1 MSEKRPREDSTE
13 DKQADTK
20 ASEKVL
26 LEPYIASANTGEKKL
41 IPTTKAYKNEQFL
54 LSYAARQIRVQCEFQ
69 EPAVRLSQ
77 CGVMGTILFFGSA
90 RSMSLQDYTDTKT
103 KLEAELKD
111 ASEEKRCALTLR
123 LQKLEKTRWMCDS
136 YEVLRDLA
144 RRLTEW
150 SINNDA
156 LREKLAQNPPLYSK
170 HMKFDS
176 SVAQPLM
183 ICTGGGP
190 GFMEAANRGA
200 HDIEGSQSMGMS
212 ISLPFEKGVNEYVS
226 PNLAFEF
233 HYFFTR
239 KFWMMYSAK
248 AIVIAPGGYGTF
260 DEMFEMLT
268 LKQTE
273 KVKRIPI
280 VLFGEKYWKNVI
292 NWQYMVEMGV
302 ISQEDVD
309 EICFTDCVDVAFC
322 YITKTLEECGT
333 GLVSKSPC
341 D

>member
-1 MSEKRPREDSTE
+1 MASKHE
-13 DKQADTK
+13 
-20 ASEKVL
+20 ASEPHEAEPAQKCVKTP
-26 LEPYIASANTGEKKL
+26 LEPYVASSTGREKKL
-41 IPTTKAYKNEQFL
+41 IPTTKAYKNENFL

-69 EPAVRLSQ
+69 EPAARLSQ

-90 RSMSLQDYTDTKT
+90 RSMSLEDYEDTKS
-103 KLEAELKD
+103 KLQRELM
-111 ASEEKRCALTLR
+111 EKSGDDKKGIIAR
-123 LQKLEKTRWMCDS
+123 LEKLEKTRWMCDS
-136 YEVLRDLA
+136 YETLRELA
-144 RRLTEW
+144 RRLAGW
-150 SINNDA
+150 SMNNPA
-156 LREKLAQNPPLYSK
+156 LCEKLAQNPPMYGT
-170 HMKFDS
+170 HMRSDGA
-176 SVAQPLM
+176 VAQPLM

-200 HDIEGSQSMGMS
+200 HDVPESQSMGMA

-268 LKQTE
+268 LKQTG

-292 NWQYMVEMGV
+292 NWQFMVEMGT

-309 EICFTDCVDVAFC
+309 ELCFTDSVDVAFEF
-322 YITKTLEECGT
+322 IRKTLEGREPT
-333 GLVSKSPC
+333 GLISRSPC
-341 D
+341 E